1 MNHSPLSSFG
11 LLFILFVI
19 ALELNDRHTI
29 NSAEGLFMI
38 YALGFTLEKL
48 AAMQEHGVKGSSFS
62 TCCPRF
68 SPTPEFSLHSRNMG
82 A

>member
-1 MNHSPLSSFG
+1 MVYSRPSSFG

-29 NSAEGLFMI
+29 NWAEGVFMI

-48 AAMQEHGVKGSSFS
+48 AAMQEHGVKGRSFPN
-62 TCCPRF
+62 CGPLC
-68 SPTPEFSLHSRNMG
+68 SPVPEFSLHSRNMG

>member
-1 MNHSPLSSFG
+1 MHYSRPCSFG
-11 LLFILFVI
+11 LLFILFVT

-29 NSAEGLFMI
+29 NWAEGVFMI

-48 AAMQEHGVKGSSFS
+48 AAMQEHGVKGRSFP
-62 TCCPRF
+62 TCRPLF
-68 SPTPEFSLHSRNMG
+68 SPVPELSVHSRNMG